1 MEKRIYMKPLLKS
14 FLIEPMDFLAASPNP
29 KPSESK
35 KNSFSFSDNVTSGDN
50 DDTDPWEDL
59 FSFLLIISL
68 ASAKWFFD
76 PAESAS

>member
-1 MEKRIYMKPLLKS
+1 MKPLLKS

-50 DDTDPWEDL
+50 DDTDPWEDVNYTR
-59 FSFLLIISL
+59 
-68 ASAKWFFD
+68 
-76 PAESAS
+76 